1 MAGADSDA
9 PVTTVA
15 QAPDAPPAAVR
26 LPRGFGLVIGAQ
38 FASALADN
46 ALLIVAIALL
56 VQQGFA
62 PWWAPLLKFGF
73 MAAYV
78 LLAPWVGPLADAF
91 AKGRVMAAMNLV
103 KMGGLVLAALG
114 LHPVAALAVV
124 GLGAAAYAPAKY
136 GLITELAEPAALVK
150 ANGWIEISVVS
161 AALLGAVL
169 GGALVSPVWL
179 ASSFAEMGDAL
190 DLPADKLTGS
200 LLALLVIYALSS
212 VLNAGIPD
220 SGQRQRSAAHDPAA
234 LLREF
239 RSANRRLWRDAEGG
253 LSLAATTLFWGV
265 GATLQFAVLRW
276 AGEVLRLPLSQAAYL
291 QAAVAVGVIAGA
303 AAAGRWLALHQARHG
318 LWAGLALGLL
328 MPVVTQIDQVPT
340 AAITL
345 ALVGAVGG
353 AMVVPL
359 NALLQH
365 RGAVL
370 LSAGRSVAVQGF
382 NENLS
387 VLLMLA
393 AYAGCEAAGVP
404 IAATLTGL
412 GLAMSAAIAAL
423 MIRSLRAFR
432 SPTPSD
438 AARSR

>member
-1 MAGADSDA
+1 MTRRHIRT
-9 PVTTVA
+9 PVHA
-15 QAPDAPPAAVR
+15 AAPPVLDTPAPAR
-26 LPRGFGLVIGAQ
+26 LPRGFARLIGAQ

-56 VQQGFA
+56 AQQGWA
-62 PWWAPLLKFGF
+62 AWWAPLLKVGL
-73 MAAYV
+73 MSAYV
-78 LLAPWVGPLADAF
+78 VLAPWVGPLADAF
-91 AKGRVMAAMNLV
+91 AKGRVMAAMNGV
-103 KMGGLVLAALG
+103 KVIGLVLLAFG
-114 LHPVAALAVV
+114 LHPVAALVVV

-136 GLITELAEPAALVK
+136 GLVTELAEPAALVK

-169 GGALVSPVWL
+169 GGVLVSPLWL
-179 ASSFAEMGDAL
+179 ASPLADWGDAL

-200 LLALLVIYALSS
+200 LLALLLVYAVSG

-220 SGQRQRSAAHDPAA
+220 SGQRQRSASHDAA
-234 LLREF
+234 TLLRDF
-239 RSANRRLWRDAEGG
+239 RAANRQLWRDAEGG

-276 AGEVLRLPLSQAAYL
+276 AGDALHLPLSEAAYL

-318 LWAGLALGLL
+318 LWAGLVLGLL
-328 MPVVTQIDQVPT
+328 MPVVAQIDQVLT
-340 AAITL
+340 AAL
-345 ALVGAVGG
+345 ALAIVGAVGG

-387 VLLMLA
+387 VLAMMA

-404 IAATLTGL
+404 ITWTLTGL
-412 GLAMSAAIAAL
+412 GLGMAAAILALIGSARRRFRRPEPSPAA
-423 MIRSLRAFR
+423 
-432 SPTPSD
+432 
-438 AARSR
+438 

>member
-1 MAGADSDA
+1 MSAIL
-9 PVTTVA
+9 
-15 QAPDAPPAAVR
+15 PPTCSARRPA
-26 LPRGFGLVIGAQ
+26 LPQGFGLVIGAQ

-56 VQQGFA
+56 AQQGFA
-62 PWWAPLLKFGF
+62 PWWAPLLKVGF

-78 LLAPWVGPLADAF
+78 VLAPWVGPLADAF
-91 AKGRVMAAMNLV
+91 AKGRVMATMNLV
-103 KMGGLVLAALG
+103 KIVGLLMLAFG
-114 LHPVAALAVV
+114 LHPVAALAVI

-136 GLITELAEPAALVK
+136 GLITEMADPEALVA

-169 GGALVSPVWL
+169 GGALVSPQWL
-179 ASSFAEMGDAL
+179 ASGLADFCDGL

-200 LLALLVIYALSS
+200 LAALLLIYALSS
-212 VLNAGIPD
+212 LLNAGIPD
-220 SGQRQRSAAHDPAA
+220 SGRRQRSIAHDPLT

-239 RSANRRLWRDAEGG
+239 RAANRKLWADRDGG

-276 AGEVLRLPLSQAAYL
+276 AGVALALPLSQAAYL
-291 QAAVAVGVIAGA
+291 QAAVAVGVIGGA
-303 AAAGRWLALHQARHG
+303 AAAGRWVALHQARHG
-318 LWAGLALGLL
+318 LWAGVVLGLL
-328 MPVVTQIDQVPT
+328 MPVVAQVSNVAV
-340 AAITL
+340 AALVL
-345 ALVGAVGG
+345 AVVGAVGG

-365 RGAVL
+365 RGATL

-387 VLLMLA
+387 VLLMLG

-404 IAATLTGL
+404 IGMTLSGLGMLVAAT
-412 GLAMSAAIAAL
+412 IAVL
-423 MIRSLRAFR
+423 IGVDTRLRRRRPESGPA
-432 SPTPSD
+432 P
-438 AARSR
+438 

>member
-1 MAGADSDA
+1 MPTATSDDL
-9 PVTTVA
+9 V
-15 QAPDAPPAAVR
+15 PAAYPRRAR
-26 LPRGFGLVIGAQ
+26 LPPGFALVIGAQ

-56 VQQGFA
+56 AQQGFA
-62 PWWAPLLKFGF
+62 AWWAPLLKFGF
-73 MAAYV
+73 MVAYV

-103 KMGGLVLAALG
+103 KMAGLALLAFG

-136 GLITELAEPAALVK
+136 GLITELAEPGALVR
-150 ANGWIEISVVS
+150 ANGWVEISVVS

-169 GGALVSPVWL
+169 GGALVSPLWL
-179 ASSFAEMGDAL
+179 DSVLADWCDGW

-200 LLALLVIYALSS
+200 LATLLAIYAVSS
-212 VLNAGIPD
+212 LLNAGIAD
-220 SGQRQRSAAHDPAA
+220 SGHRRRSTSHDVGP

-239 RSANRRLWRDAEGG
+239 RAANRRLWRDREGG

-276 AGEVLRLPLSQAAYL
+276 AGEALALPLSQAAYL
-291 QAAVAVGVIAGA
+291 QAAVAVGVIFGA
-303 AAAGRWLALHQARHG
+303 ASAGRWLALHQARHG
-318 LWAGLALGLL
+318 LWAGVALGLL
-328 MPVVTQIDQVPT
+328 MPVVAQVSDVAT
-340 AAITL
+340 AAIVL

-370 LSAGRSVAVQGF
+370 MSAGRSVAVQGF
-382 NENLS
+382 NENLC
-387 VLLMLA
+387 VLGMLA
-393 AYAGCEAAGVP
+393 VYAGCEAAGVP
-404 IAATLTGL
+404 IGVTLSGL
-412 GLAMSAAIAAL
+412 GVLMAAAIAGL
-423 MIRSLRAFR
+423 IWI
-432 SPTPSD
+432 D
-438 AARSR
+438 AR

>member
-1 MAGADSDA
+1 M
-9 PVTTVA
+9 PH
-15 QAPDAPPAAVR
+15 
-26 LPRGFGLVIGAQ
+26 GFGIVIGAQ

-56 VQQGFA
+56 TQQGF
-62 PWWAPLLKFGF
+62 PGWWAPLLKIGF
-73 MAAYV
+73 MLAYV
-78 LLAPWVGPLADAF
+78 VLAPWVGPLADAF
-91 AKGRVMAAMNLV
+91 AKGRVMAAMNVV
-103 KMGGLVLAALG
+103 KIVGLVLLAFG

-136 GLITELAEPAALVK
+136 GLITEMAEPEALVR

-169 GGALVSPVWL
+169 GGALVSPAWL
-179 ASSFAEMGDAL
+179 ASGLADFCDGF

-200 LLALLVIYALSS
+200 LAALLVIYAVSS
-212 VLNAGIPD
+212 LLNAGIAD
-220 SGQRQRSAAHDPAA
+220 SGQRQRSLAHDPAA

-239 RSANRRLWRDAEGG
+239 RAANRKLWRDCEGG

-276 AGEVLRLPLSQAAYL
+276 AGVSLELPLSQAAYL
-291 QAAVAVGVIAGA
+291 QAAVAVGVIGGA
-303 AAAGRWLALHQARHG
+303 AAAGRWLALHQARRG
-318 LWAGLALGLL
+318 LWAGVALGLL
-328 MPVVTQIDQVPT
+328 MPVVAQVSDVT
-340 AAITL
+340 MAAIML

-365 RGAVL
+365 RGAAL
-370 LSAGRSVAVQGF
+370 LSAGRSIAVQGF

-387 VLLMLA
+387 VLGMLA

-404 IAATLTGL
+404 IGATLSGL
-412 GLAMSAAIAAL
+412 GVLVAAAIAL
-423 MIRSLRAFR
+423 LIGM
-432 SPTPSD
+432 D
-438 AARSR
+438 ARRRSRASSQR

>member
-1 MAGADSDA
+1 MHATSSDA
-9 PVTTVA
+9 TALCTTR
-15 QAPDAPPAAVR
+15 PT

-56 VQQGFA
+56 TQQGFPA
-62 PWWAPLLKFGF
+62 WWAPLLKVGF

-78 LLAPWVGPLADAF
+78 VLAPWVGPLADAF

-103 KMGGLVLAALG
+103 KMMGLALLALG

-136 GLITELAEPAALVK
+136 GLITEMAEPEALVK

-169 GGALVSPVWL
+169 GGALVSPLWL
-179 ASSFAEMGDAL
+179 ASGMAEFCDGL
-190 DLPADKLTGS
+190 NLPADKLTGS
-200 LLALLVIYALSS
+200 LAALLAIYAVSS
-212 VLNAGIPD
+212 LLNAGIAD
-220 SGQRQRSAAHDPAA
+220 SGHRQRSVAHDPAT

-239 RSANRRLWRDAEGG
+239 RAANRQLWRDREGG

-276 AGEVLRLPLSQAAYL
+276 AGEALALPLSQAAYL
-291 QAAVAVGVIAGA
+291 QAAVAAGVIAGA
-303 AAAGRWLALHQARHG
+303 AAAGRWMALHQARHG
-318 LWAGLALGLL
+318 LWAGVMLGLL
-328 MPVVTQIDQVPT
+328 MPVVAQVSNVAT
-340 AAITL
+340 AAIVL
-345 ALVGAVGG
+345 AFVGAVGG

-365 RGAVL
+365 RGATL
-370 LSAGRSVAVQGF
+370 LSAGRSIAVQGF

-387 VLLMLA
+387 VLGMLA

-404 IAATLTGL
+404 IGVTLSGL
-412 GLAMSAAIAAL
+412 GLLVASLIL
-423 MIRSLRAFR
+423 MLIWADRRN
-432 SPTPSD
+432 
-438 AARSR
+438 

>member
-1 MAGADSDA
+1 MHATTPSD
-9 PVTTVA
+9 T
-15 QAPDAPPAAVR
+15 PPLCSAR
-26 LPRGFGLVIGAQ
+26 PTLPHGFGLVIGAQ

-56 VQQGFA
+56 TQQGYA
-62 PWWAPLLKFGF
+62 AWWAPLLKVGF

-103 KMGGLVLAALG
+103 KIAGLG
-114 LHPVAALAVV
+114 LLAIGWHPVAALCVV

-136 GLITELAEPAALVK
+136 GLITEMAEPAALVK

-169 GGALVSPVWL
+169 GGVLVSPPWL
-179 ASSFAEMGDAL
+179 ASGLADFCDGL
-190 DLPADKLTGS
+190 DLPPDKLTGS
-200 LLALLVIYALSS
+200 LVALFMIYAVSS
-212 VLNAGIPD
+212 LLNAGIAD
-220 SGQRQRSAAHDPAA
+220 NGQRQRSVAHDPAA

-239 RSANRRLWRDAEGG
+239 RAANRRLWGDREGG

-265 GATLQFAVLRW
+265 GATLQFAGLRW
-276 AGEVLRLPLSQAAYL
+276 AGVALELPLSQAAYL

-318 LWAGLALGLL
+318 LWAGVVLGLL
-328 MPVVTQIDQVPT
+328 MPVVAQVHSVW
-340 AAITL
+340 AAAVVL

-365 RGAVL
+365 RGAAL
-370 LSAGRSVAVQGF
+370 LSAGRSIAVQGF

-387 VLLMLA
+387 VLAMLA
-393 AYAGCEAAGVP
+393 GYALCEAMAVP
-404 IAATLTGL
+404 IGLTLSGL
-412 GLAMSAAIAAL
+412 GLLVAAAIAGL
-423 MIRSLRAFR
+423 IWVDTRRRRA
-432 SPTPSD
+432 
-438 AARSR
+438 

>member
-1 MAGADSDA
+1 MHATSSDTA
-9 PVTTVA
+9 PLGTTR
-15 QAPDAPPAAVR
+15 PT
-26 LPRGFGLVIGAQ
+26 LPRGFGIVIGAQ

-56 VQQGFA
+56 SQQGFA

-73 MAAYV
+73 MLAYV

-91 AKGRVMAAMNLV
+91 AKGRVMAAMNVV
-103 KMGGLVLAALG
+103 KMLGLALLALG

-136 GLITELAEPAALVK
+136 GLITELAEPEALVA

-169 GGALVSPVWL
+169 GGALVSPMWL
-179 ASSFAEMGDAL
+179 ASGLAEFCDHFE
-190 DLPADKLTGS
+190 LPADRLTGS
-200 LLALLVIYALSS
+200 LAALLVIYAVSS
-212 VLNAGIPD
+212 LLNAGIPD
-220 SGQRQRSAAHDPAA
+220 SGKRQRSESHGPVT

-239 RSANRRLWRDAEGG
+239 RAANRKLWRDREGG

-276 AGEVLRLPLSQAAYL
+276 AGVALELPLSQAAYL
-291 QAAVAVGVIAGA
+291 QAAVAIGVIAGA

-318 LWAGLALGLL
+318 LWAGVVLGLL
-328 MPVVTQIDQVPT
+328 MPVVAQVSD
-340 AAITL
+340 L
-345 ALVGAVGG
+345 ALAAVVLAIVGAVGG

-365 RGAVL
+365 RGQQL
-370 LSAGRSVAVQGF
+370 LSAGRSIAVQGF

-387 VLLMLA
+387 VLAMLA

-404 IAATLTGL
+404 IGATLSGL
-412 GLAMSAAIAAL
+412 GVLVAAAIAAL
-423 MIRSLRAFR
+423 IWLDARQRA
-432 SPTPSD
+432 
-438 AARSR
+438 A

>member
-1 MAGADSDA
+1 MHATSSAATSLCTA
-9 PVTTVA
+9 R
-15 QAPDAPPAAVR
+15 PA
-26 LPRGFGLVIGAQ
+26 LPRGFSLVIGAQ

-56 VQQGFA
+56 IQQGFA
-62 PWWAPLLKFGF
+62 PWWAPLLKVGF

-91 AKGRVMAAMNLV
+91 AKGRVMAVMNLV
-103 KMGGLVLAALG
+103 KMVGLALLAFG

-136 GLITELAEPAALVK
+136 GLITEMAAPEALVK

-169 GGALVSPVWL
+169 GGALVSPLWL
-179 ASSFAEMGDAL
+179 ASGMADFCDGL
-190 DLPADKLTGS
+190 NLPADKLTGS
-200 LLALLVIYALSS
+200 LAALLVIYAVSS
-212 VLNAGIPD
+212 LLNAGIAD
-220 SGQRQRSAAHDPAA
+220 SGRRQRSVAHDPAT

-239 RSANRRLWRDAEGG
+239 RAANRTLWRDREGG

-276 AGEVLRLPLSQAAYL
+276 AGEALALPLSQAAYL
-291 QAAVAVGVIAGA
+291 QAAVAVGVIGGA

-318 LWAGLALGLL
+318 LWAGIALGLL
-328 MPVVTQIDQVPT
+328 MPVVAEVSEVAT
-340 AAITL
+340 AAVVL

-365 RGAVL
+365 RGATL
-370 LSAGRSVAVQGF
+370 LSAGRSIAVQGF

-387 VLLMLA
+387 VLAMLA
-393 AYAGCEAAGVP
+393 TYAGCEAAGVP
-404 IAATLTGL
+404 IAVTLSGL
-412 GLAMSAAIAAL
+412 GVLVAGAIAAL
-423 MIRSLRAFR
+423 IWVD
-432 SPTPSD
+432 T
-438 AARSR
+438 RSRA

>member
-1 MAGADSDA
+1 M
-9 PVTTVA
+9 
-15 QAPDAPPAAVR
+15 
-26 LPRGFGLVIGAQ
+26 PRGFGIVIGAQ

-56 VQQGFA
+56 MQQGFA

-73 MAAYV
+73 MLAYV
-78 LLAPWVGPLADAF
+78 VLAPWVGPLADAF
-91 AKGRVMAAMNLV
+91 AKGRVMAAMNVV
-103 KMGGLVLAALG
+103 KMLGLALLALG
-114 LHPVAALAVV
+114 LHPVTALAVV

-136 GLITELAEPAALVK
+136 GLITEMAAPEALVK

-169 GGALVSPVWL
+169 GGALVSPQWL
-179 ASSFAEMGDAL
+179 ASGMAAWCDGL
-190 DLPADKLTGS
+190 QLPADKLTGS
-200 LLALLVIYALSS
+200 LAALLLIYAMSS
-212 VLNAGIPD
+212 LLNASIAD
-220 SGQRQRSAAHDPAA
+220 SGRRQRSVSHGPVA

-239 RSANRRLWRDAEGG
+239 RAANRQLWRDREGG

-276 AGEVLRLPLSQAAYL
+276 AGEALALPLNEAAYL

-303 AAAGRWLALHQARHG
+303 GAAGRWLALHQARHG
-318 LWAGLALGLL
+318 LWAGVALGLL
-328 MPVVTQIDQVPT
+328 MPVVAQASDLWL
-340 AAITL
+340 AALML

-365 RGAVL
+365 RGATL
-370 LSAGRSVAVQGF
+370 LSAGRSIAVQGF

-387 VLLMLA
+387 VLAMLA
-393 AYAGCEAAGVP
+393 AYAACEAAGVP
-404 IAATLTGL
+404 IAATLSGL
-412 GLAMSAAIAAL
+412 GALVAVTIAAL
-423 MIRSLRAFR
+423 IW
-432 SPTPSD
+432 TD
-438 AARSR
+438 ARGRR

>member
-1 MAGADSDA
+1 MHATTSSAAA
-9 PVTTVA
+9 PA
-15 QAPDAPPAAVR
+15 LIPP

-56 VQQGFA
+56 NQQGFA
-62 PWWAPLLKFGF
+62 AWWAPLLKFGF
-73 MAAYV
+73 MLAYV

-91 AKGRVMAAMNLV
+91 AKGHVMAAMNLV
-103 KMGGLVLAALG
+103 KIAGLALLACG
-114 LHPVAALAVV
+114 LHPVAALGVI

-136 GLITELAEPAALVK
+136 GLITELAAPEALVK

-169 GGALVSPVWL
+169 GGLLVSPLWVESAMAAWW
-179 ASSFAEMGDAL
+179 DTH

-200 LLALLVIYALSS
+200 LAALLLLYALSS
-212 VLNAGIPD
+212 LLNAGIPD
-220 SGQRQRSAAHDPAA
+220 SGQRQRSVAHDPLA
-234 LLREF
+234 LVLEF
-239 RSANRRLWRDAEGG
+239 RAANRLLWRDREGG

-276 AGEVLRLPLSQAAYL
+276 AGEALSLPLSQAAYL
-291 QAAVAVGVIAGA
+291 QAAVAVGVIGGA

-318 LWAGLALGLL
+318 LWAGIALGLL
-328 MPVVTQIDQVPT
+328 MPVVAQIDQVIT
-340 AAITL
+340 AALVL

-365 RGAVL
+365 RGALL

-393 AYAGCEAAGVP
+393 AYAGCEAAGLP
-404 IAATLTGL
+404 IAWTLSGL
-412 GLAMSAAIAAL
+412 GLGVAAAIAAL
-423 MIRSLRAFR
+423 IAQ
-432 SPTPSD
+432 
-438 AARSR
+438 ARRRGA

>member
-1 MAGADSDA
+1 M
-9 PVTTVA
+9 
-15 QAPDAPPAAVR
+15 PAAISDSPSADLAATETPPCRRAR

-38 FASALADN
+38 FTSALADN

-56 VQQGFA
+56 SQQGFA
-62 PWWAPLLKFGF
+62 LWWAPLLKFGF
-73 MAAYV
+73 MVAYV
-78 LLAPWVGPLADAF
+78 VFAPWVGPLADTF
-91 AKGRVMAAMNLV
+91 AKGRVMAAMNVV
-103 KMGGLVLAALG
+103 KMLGLALLAFG

-136 GLITELAEPAALVK
+136 GLITEMAEPGALVA
-150 ANGWIEISVVS
+150 ANSWIEISVVS

-169 GGALVSPVWL
+169 GGWLVSPMWL
-179 ASSFAEMGDAL
+179 ASEMANFCDGW
-190 DLPADKLTGS
+190 DLPPDKLTGS
-200 LLALLVIYALSS
+200 LAALLLIYALSS
-212 VLNAGIPD
+212 LLNAGIAD
-220 SGQRQRSAAHDPAA
+220 SGHRQRSAAHDPLT

-239 RSANRRLWRDAEGG
+239 RAANRQLWRDREGG

-276 AGEVLRLPLSQAAYL
+276 AGVALELPLSQAAYL

-318 LWAGLALGLL
+318 LWAGVALGLL
-328 MPVVTQIDQVPT
+328 MPVVAQVSDVAV
-340 AAITL
+340 AAVVL

-370 LSAGRSVAVQGF
+370 LSAGRSIAVQGF

-387 VLLMLA
+387 VLAMLA
-393 AYAGCEAAGVP
+393 TYAGCEAAGVP
-404 IAATLTGL
+404 IGVTLSGL
-412 GLAMSAAIAAL
+412 GVLVATAIAL
-423 MIRSLRAFR
+423 LIWI
-432 SPTPSD
+432 D
-438 AARSR
+438 SRRPA

>member
-1 MAGADSDA
+1 MSAL
-9 PVTTVA
+9 PLK
-15 QAPDAPPAAVR
+15 PAAAPA
-26 LPRGFGLVIGAQ
+26 LPRGFGLLIAAQ

-46 ALLIVAIALL
+46 AVLIVAIALL
-56 VQQGFA
+56 VQQGLP

-103 KMGGLVLAALG
+103 KMLGLGLLAWG
-114 LHPVAALAVV
+114 LHPVAALTVV

-136 GLITELAEPAALVK
+136 GLITELAEPEALVK

-169 GGALVSPVWL
+169 GGALVSPAWL
-179 ASSFAEMGDAL
+179 GSTPAAWADQL

-200 LLALLVIYALSS
+200 LAALWLIYLLSS
-212 VLNAGIPD
+212 ALNAGIPD
-220 SGQRQRSAAHDPAA
+220 SGRRASCASLHPGA
-234 LLREF
+234 LLAEF
-239 RSANRRLWRDAEGG
+239 RRDNRRLWRDADGG

-276 AGEVLRLPLSQAAYL
+276 AGQALALPLSQAAYL

-303 AAAGRWLALHQARHG
+303 ASAGRWLALHQARRG
-318 LWAGLALGLL
+318 LWAGVVLGLL
-328 MPVVTQIDQVPT
+328 MPVVAQIDQLLT
-340 AAITL
+340 AALTL

-365 RGAVL
+365 RGAQL
-370 LSAGRSVAVQGF
+370 LSAGRSIAVQGF

-387 VLLMLA
+387 VLAMLA
-393 AYAGCEAAGVP
+393 VYAGCEATGVA
-404 IAATLTGL
+404 IELTLSGL
-412 GLAMSAAIAAL
+412 GVLVTGALLALIWRDRGRRKS
-423 MIRSLRAFR
+423 SLR
-432 SPTPSD
+432 TL
-438 AARSR
+438 

>member
-1 MAGADSDA
+1 M
-9 PVTTVA
+9 
-15 QAPDAPPAAVR
+15 PPATHALAPALSPS
-26 LPRGFGLVIGAQ
+26 LPRGFAIVIGAQ

-62 PWWAPLLKFGF
+62 PWWAPLLKVGF

-78 LLAPWVGPLADAF
+78 VLAPWVGPLADAF
-91 AKGRVMAAMNLV
+91 AKGRVMAAMNVV
-103 KMGGLVLAALG
+103 KMIGLALLALG
-114 LHPVAALAVV
+114 LHPVAAMAVV

-150 ANGWIEISVVS
+150 ANGWIEITVVC
-161 AALLGAVL
+161 AALMGAVL
-169 GGALVSPVWL
+169 GGALVSPLWL
-179 ASSFAEMGDAL
+179 GSAL
-190 DLPADKLTGS
+190 ADQCDLLNLPADKLTGS
-200 LLALLVIYALSS
+200 LAALLLIYAVSS

-220 SGQRQRSAAHDPAA
+220 SGQRQRSATHDPAT
-234 LLREF
+234 LLLEF
-239 RSANRRLWRDAEGG
+239 RAANRQLWQDREGG

-276 AGEVLRLPLSQAAYL
+276 AEVALHLPLSQGAYL
-291 QAAVAVGVIAGA
+291 QAAVAVGVICGA
-303 AAAGRWLALHQARHG
+303 AAAGRWLALHQAKHG
-318 LWAGLALGLL
+318 LWAGVALGML
-328 MPVVTQIDQVPT
+328 MPVVAQVSDVAT
-340 AAITL
+340 AALVL

-387 VLLMLA
+387 VLAMLG
-393 AYAGCEAAGVP
+393 AYVVCEAAGVP
-404 IAATLTGL
+404 VALTLSGL
-412 GLAMSAAIAAL
+412 GTLVACSIL
-423 MIRSLRAFR
+423 VLIGVDRRR
-432 SPTPSD
+432 
-438 AARSR
+438 

>member
-1 MAGADSDA
+1 MAA
-9 PVTTVA
+9 
-15 QAPDAPPAAVR
+15 R
-26 LPRGFGLVIGAQ
+26 LPRGFGLVITAQ

-56 VQQGFA
+56 SQQGFA
-62 PWWAPLLKFGF
+62 AWWAPLLKFGF
-73 MAAYV
+73 MLAYV
-78 LLAPWVGPLADAF
+78 VLAPWVGPLADAF

-103 KMGGLVLAALG
+103 KMLGLVTLALG
-114 LHPVAALAVV
+114 LHPVVALAIV

-136 GLITELAEPAALVK
+136 GLITELAEPQALVK

-169 GGALVSPVWL
+169 GGALVSPLWL
-179 ASSFAEMGDAL
+179 GSPMAALGDGL

-200 LLALLVIYALSS
+200 LLALLIVYAISS
-212 VLNAGIPD
+212 ALNAGIPD
-220 SGQRQRSAAHDPAA
+220 SGQRQRSVAHDPLA

-239 RSANRRLWRDAEGG
+239 RAANRRLWRDPEGG

-276 AGEVLRLPLSQAAYL
+276 AGSVLHLPLSQAAYL

-328 MPVVTQIDQVPT
+328 MPVVAQIDQVMT
-340 AAITL
+340 AALTL

-387 VLLMLA
+387 VLGMLA

-404 IAATLTGL
+404 IGWTLAGL
-412 GLAMSAAIAAL
+412 GVGMALAIGAL
-423 MIRSLRAFR
+423 MLRAR
-432 SPTPSD
+432 RPD
-438 AARSR
+438 AARAGGDAGA

>member
-1 MAGADSDA
+1 MHATSSDTHSLCA
-9 PVTTVA
+9 A
-15 QAPDAPPAAVR
+15 RPA

-56 VQQGFA
+56 AQQGF
-62 PWWAPLLKFGF
+62 PLWWAPLLKVGF

-91 AKGRVMAAMNLV
+91 AKGRVMAAMNVV
-103 KMGGLVLAALG
+103 KMVGLALLAFG

-136 GLITELAEPAALVK
+136 GLITEMAAPEALVK

-169 GGALVSPVWL
+169 GGALVSPLWL
-179 ASSFAEMGDAL
+179 ASGMADFCDGL
-190 DLPADKLTGS
+190 NLPADKLTGS
-200 LLALLVIYALSS
+200 LAALLVIYAVSS
-212 VLNAGIPD
+212 LLNAGIAD
-220 SGQRQRSAAHDPAA
+220 SGRRQRSVAHDPAT

-239 RSANRRLWRDAEGG
+239 RAANRTLWRDREGG

-276 AGEVLRLPLSQAAYL
+276 AGEALALPLSQAAYL
-291 QAAVAVGVIAGA
+291 QAAVAVGVIGGA

-318 LWAGLALGLL
+318 LWAGIALGLL
-328 MPVVTQIDQVPT
+328 MPVVAEVSEVAT
-340 AAITL
+340 AAVVL

-365 RGAVL
+365 RGATL
-370 LSAGRSVAVQGF
+370 LSAGRSIAVQGF

-387 VLLMLA
+387 VLAMLA
-393 AYAGCEAAGVP
+393 TYAGCEAAGVP
-404 IAATLTGL
+404 IAVTLSGL
-412 GLAMSAAIAAL
+412 GVLVAGAIAAL
-423 MIRSLRAFR
+423 IWVD
-432 SPTPSD
+432 T
-438 AARSR
+438 RSRA

>member
-1 MAGADSDA
+1 MHLTSSDA
-9 PVTTVA
+9 
-15 QAPDAPPAAVR
+15 APPSATR
-26 LPRGFGLVIGAQ
+26 PTLPRGFGLVIGAQ

-56 VQQGFA
+56 AQQGFA

-73 MAAYV
+73 MVAYV
-78 LLAPWVGPLADAF
+78 VLAPWVGPLADAF
-91 AKGRVMAAMNLV
+91 AKGRVMAAMNVV
-103 KMGGLVLAALG
+103 KMLGLALLALG

-136 GLITELAEPAALVK
+136 GLITEMAEPEALVA

-169 GGALVSPVWL
+169 GGLLVSPMWL
-179 ASSFAEMGDAL
+179 ASGLASFCDGW
-190 DLPADKLTGS
+190 DLPPDKLTGS
-200 LLALLVIYALSS
+200 LAALLLIYALSS
-212 VLNAGIPD
+212 LLNAGIAD
-220 SGQRQRSAAHDPAA
+220 SGHRQRSAAHDPLT

-239 RSANRRLWRDAEGG
+239 RAANRQLWRDREGG

-276 AGEVLRLPLSQAAYL
+276 AGLALELPLNQAAYL
-291 QAAVAVGVIAGA
+291 QAAVAVGVIGGA

-318 LWAGLALGLL
+318 LWAGVALGLL
-328 MPVVTQIDQVPT
+328 MPVVAQVSDVAV
-340 AAITL
+340 AALVL

-365 RGAVL
+365 RGAEL
-370 LSAGRSVAVQGF
+370 LSAGRSIAVQGF
-382 NENLS
+382 NENLC
-387 VLLMLA
+387 VLGMLA

-404 IAATLTGL
+404 IGVTLSGL
-412 GLAMSAAIAAL
+412 GLLVAGTIAAL
-423 MIRSLRAFR
+423 IWVDSRQRICAPSLPRC
-432 SPTPSD
+432 
-438 AARSR
+438 